1 MTLTDVPVTTG
12 PVAGRREAALGI
24 GATALAAIGWG
35 FAGIFASLT
44 FASGLVL
51 TFYRSWIA
59 AVLLVAVLLACRRRI
74 TWGMLR
80 LSLLGGVFLCA
91 DMILFFSAVK
101 LTSVAVATV
110 IGALQPALLM
120 IVARP
125 MLAERVDRWT
135 VVWTV
140 VAIAGVVV
148 IVVGG
153 GAPSFAQV
161 KGDLLAVGSLF
172 AWAGYFVASKRARP
186 HIAALDYTTGVTIIC
201 ALSTSV
207 AVFVSRQS
215 VTSVDSS
222 DWLWIILL
230 AVVPSGGHVLVNWAH
245 HYLDV
250 TISSVI
256 VSANPVVAAV
266 GAYFILGQTLDPL
279 QILGGAVGVAAIA
292 VVAGRRREPAGSL
305 ID

>member
-1 MTLTDVPVTTG
+1 
-12 PVAGRREAALGI
+12 
-24 GATALAAIGWG
+24 
-35 FAGIFASLT
+35 
-44 FASGLVL
+44 
-51 TFYRSWIA
+51 
-59 AVLLVAVLLACRRRI
+59 
-74 TWGMLR
+74 
-80 LSLLGGVFLCA
+80 
-91 DMILFFSAVK
+91 
-101 LTSVAVATV
+101 
-110 IGALQPALLM
+110 M